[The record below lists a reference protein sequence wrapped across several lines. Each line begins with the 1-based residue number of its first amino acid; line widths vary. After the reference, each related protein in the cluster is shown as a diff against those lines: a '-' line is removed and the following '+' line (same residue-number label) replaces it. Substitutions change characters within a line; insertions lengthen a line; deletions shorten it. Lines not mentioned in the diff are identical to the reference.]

1 MIRWF
6 RESRF
11 GGIVL
16 ILLAVV
22 IYVIVMGWGF
32 PLLWPYR
39 DHPLVRVLFAFL
51 TGGHLEELF
60 QETGLWL

>member
-32 PLLWPYR
+32 PLLWPHR
-39 DHPLVRVLFAFL
+39 DHPLVRGLFAFL
-51 TGGHLEELF
+51 SGDHLEELF
-60 QETGLWL
+60 QEAGTLL